1 MMKPHLLG
9 VVCAMG
15 FIGTANASLIDITA
29 TSNNPSFT
37 GFTLQFDDTSGD
49 GLLQIEEYD
58 MALFSGFT
66 ISGGLPLIDLNG
78 FYDDIIGTPDI
89 AGISTSSGIALGNP
103 GDNWNFLKTD
113 DTGACCGPGNWL
125 YSSVVVPIPAALWL
139 FGSGLLGLV
148 GIARRKKEA

>member
-49 GLLQIEEYD
+49 GLFQIEEYD

-66 ISGGLPLIDLNG
+66 ISGLPGFNG
-78 FYDDIIGTPDI
+78 FYDDIIGTPYI
-89 AGISTSSGIALGNP
+89 TGISTWSGTTFGNP
-103 GDNWNFLKTD
+103 GDNWNFKSTD
-113 DTGACCGPGNWL
+113 DTYDCCGPGNWL

-139 FGSGLLGLV
+139 FGSGLLGMI
-148 GIARRKKEA
+148 GIARRKKPA

>member
-1 MMKPHLLG
+1 MKKSHLLG
-9 VVCAMG
+9 AVCAVG
-15 FIGTANASLIDITA
+15 FVGTANASLIDITA
-29 TSNNPSFT
+29 TSNNPDFT

-49 GLLQIEEYD
+49 GLLQIDEYD

-66 ISGGLPLIDLNG
+66 ISGLTGFNG

-113 DTGACCGPGNWL
+113 DTGACCGPENWL

-139 FGSGLLGLV
+139 FGSGLLCIV
-148 GIARRKKEA
+148 GIARRKKAA